1 MDMEYMRRYR
11 EAIKDMPDP
20 IRLKDCPK
28 INFDMRGIM
37 AYAKKQGKH
46 PIELSEEEQQMFI
59 KD

>member
-1 MDMEYMRRYR
+1 MNEEQRKRYMEV
-11 EAIKDMPDP
+11 IKDMPEP

-37 AYAKKQGKH
+37 VYAKKQGKH